1 MVQGCSSGAGKSV
14 LVTALCR
21 LYARRGVR
29 VAPFKAQNMSN
40 HARPVKE
47 GEIGSAQYFQALAA
61 GLSPEA
67 RMNPVL
73 IKPEGDQRAQLVVL
87 GRPAPGLAEL
97 SWRQRRARLWPVVR
111 TALAGLLAEYELVV
125 IEGAGSPAEIN
136 LQEGE
141 IVNMRV
147 AREARASVLLV
158 ADIDRGGAFA
168 HLYGTWAFLDPE
180 DRALLVGFVLNKFRG
195 NASLLAPAP
204 ERLRALTGV
213 PTLGVLPWLEH
224 GLPEEDAVF
233 DRVPSG
239 AGFSVAVVVYPTA
252 SNLDEFEPLRRLP
265 GVRLI
270 WADRAEALE
279 DAELVVLPGSKHVT
293 HDLSWLRTMGL
304 DRTLSARV
312 RSGRPVLA
320 ICGGL
325 QLLGERLDG
334 SFGVEADGEG
344 LGLMPYRTVYGQ
356 EKRTGAVRVR
366 FGELEGFWAPLSG
379 LEIAGYE
386 IRQGRTLPTAPI
398 AEVLPEGLGYQQG
411 VLLVVYTHGLFENPA
426 VRRALFG
433 QEGRSLEPVFDRL
446 ADWAEQHLNLS
457 ALEVW

>member
-1 MVQGCSSGAGKSV
+1 MIQGCSSGAGKSI

-21 LYARRGVR
+21 LYARKGMR

-40 HARPVKE
+40 HARPVKG

-87 GRPAPGLAEL
+87 GRPAPELGGL
-97 SWRQRRARLWPVVR
+97 SWHQRRARLWPVAR
-111 TALAGLLAEYELVV
+111 AALAGLLAEYELVV

-147 AREARASVLLV
+147 AHEAQASVLLV

-168 HLYGTWAFLDPE
+168 HLYGTWALLDPE

-195 NASLLAPAP
+195 DASLLAPAP
-204 ERLRALTGV
+204 ERLRTLTGV

-233 DRVPSG
+233 DRAPSG
-239 AGFSVAVVVYPTA
+239 AGFSVVVVVYPTA
-252 SNLDEFEPLRRLP
+252 SNLDEFEPLRHLP

-270 WADRAEALE
+270 WANHAEALE
-279 DAELVVLPGSKHVT
+279 DADLVVLPGSKHVT
-293 HDLSWLRTMGL
+293 RDLSWLRAMGL
-304 DRTLSARV
+304 DRALSTRLAR
-312 RSGRPVLA
+312 RRPVLA

-325 QLLGERLDG
+325 QLLGERLDS
-334 SFGVEADGEG
+334 SFGVEAGGEG

-379 LEIAGYE
+379 LEIGGYE

-398 AEVLPEGLGYQQG
+398 TEVLPEGLGYQQG
-411 VLLVVYTHGLFENPA
+411 VLLAVYTHGLFENPA

-433 QEGRSLEPVFDRL
+433 QEGRSLGPVFDRL
-446 ADWAEQHLNLS
+446 ADWAEQHLDLS
-457 ALEVW
+457 ALGMW